1 MMLLPLTAVQI
12 LEIAIQAE
20 RQGAAFYQRLAATAD
35 SERVRAECQ
44 RLVEFEREHEKT
56 FRRLLGQRDVQ
67 RALDSLQ
74 PGQLSDEYQQYLS
87 ALVDSNMLPDE
98 ETAQQLAEEADSE
111 VEAINI
117 ALQMEKNTILF
128 YQELQNLLGTKVG
141 ALQTILDEERSH
153 VYQLSELKAYLQN

>member
-1 MMLLPLTAVQI
+1 MLLPLTAVEI

-20 RQGAAFYQRLAATAD
+20 RQGTAFYERLATTAD

-44 RLVEFEREHEKT
+44 RLVGMEREHEKA
-56 FRRLLGQRDVQ
+56 FQRLLGQQDGQ
-67 RALDSLQ
+67 RALSSLP

-98 ETAQQLAEEADSE
+98 DTARQLAEEAESE

-117 ALQMEKNTILF
+117 ALQMEKNAILF
-128 YQELQNLLGTKVG
+128 YQELQNLLGTEAGV
-141 ALQTILDEERSH
+141 LRTILDEERSH
-153 VYQLSELKAYLQN
+153 VYELNELKTYLQK

>member
-1 MMLLPLTAVQI
+1 MLLPFSAEEI

-20 RQGAAFYQRLAATAD
+20 RQGAAFYERLATSAQD
-35 SERVRAECQ
+35 ERVKEECR
-44 RLVEFEREHEKT
+44 RLAEFEREHEKT
-56 FRRLLGQRDVQ
+56 FRRLLGQRNVQ

-74 PGQLSDEYQQYLS
+74 PGQLSDQHQQYLS

-98 ETAQQLAEEADSE
+98 EAARQLAEEAKSE

-128 YQELQNLLGTKVG
+128 YQELQNLLGTEAGV
-141 ALQTILDEERSH
+141 LQIILDEERSH
-153 VYQLSELKAYLQN
+153 VYQLNELKTYLQT